1 MALRGPY
8 DRGSS
13 DDRARLQASARPH
26 FWSDLHHRALTIGW
40 PGFFASAV
48 VIFLA
53 FNLIFASLYA
63 LGTAPI
69 ANVSPAGFLGLF
81 YFSIETLATVGYG
94 DMHPQ
99 TNWGH
104 AIATVEIF
112 TGMSLMA
119 VMTGLV
125 FSRFSQPRARFV
137 FARHPVVAPHDG
149 VSTLMVRL
157 ANARGNVIVGA
168 TAKLWLVR
176 NERTQEGIAFRRIHE
191 LGLIR
196 RETPSFVLSWTLLHP
211 IDAASPLFGAT
222 TADLAA
228 GDALFI
234 VTISGH
240 DETIAQQ
247 IHARF
252 SYPHGTIRW
261 GHRYADILSPSP
273 TGQMTI
279 DTTRFHETI
288 ALAPTDGEAG
298 PTA

>member
-1 MALRGPY
+1 MARRGPY
-8 DRGSS
+8 DGGSS
-13 DDRARLQASARPH
+13 DRRRGLDEIGRAH

-40 PGFFASAV
+40 PGFFAAAV
-48 VIFLA
+48 AIFLT
-53 FNLIFASLYA
+53 FNLIFAALYG

-69 ANVSPAGFLGLF
+69 ANVSPAGYLGLF

-104 AIATVEIF
+104 AVATVEIF

-125 FSRFSQPRARFV
+125 FTRFSQPRARFV

-149 VSTLMVRL
+149 VSTLMLRL

-176 NERTQEGIAFRRIHE
+176 NETTREGNAFRRIHE
-191 LGLIR
+191 LGLVR

-211 IDAASPLFGAT
+211 IDAASPLAGMTA
-222 TADLAA
+222 ADLAA
-228 GDALFI
+228 TDGLFI

-240 DETIAQQ
+240 DETIAQE
-247 IHARF
+247 IHARHSF
-252 SYPHGTIRW
+252 PHGAIRW
-261 GHRYADILSPSP
+261 GHRYVDILS
-273 TGQMTI
+273 TAGEGRVAI
-279 DTTRFHETI
+279 DTTRIHDTV
-288 ALAPTDGEAG
+288 ATDLSDDAASGG
-298 PTA
+298 G